1 MMKKDNNDIMNII
14 GLHKSFMIFKEEL
27 MVLKD
32 VHISI
37 KSGEILGIL
46 GPSGCGK
53 STLLN
58 IAGGFLEKDSGQVL
72 FKGKE
77 IEGPSSD
84 KGVVFQ
90 NTVLFPWLTVKENI
104 LYGLKLKKTNKDI
117 MEKKFEKII
126 DLIGLKGFE
135 EYYPNQMSGG
145 MQQRASLAR
154 VLIMQPEII
163 LMDEP
168 FGALDAYSRMIMQ
181 KLLLDL
187 SLKLELTILFITHD
201 IEEALIL
208 SDRIHIMDRRPSS
221 IIKEII
227 VPYDRYRDYSIVGDE
242 GFVKL
247 KKDILNLLFNNE
259 H

>member
-1 MMKKDNNDIMNII
+1 M
-14 GLHKSFMIFKEEL
+14 
-27 MVLKD
+27 
-32 VHISI
+32 
-37 KSGEILGIL
+37 
-46 GPSGCGK
+46 
-53 STLLN
+53 LL
-58 IAGGFLEKDSGQVL
+58 
-72 FKGKE
+72 
-77 IEGPSSD
+77 
-84 KGVVFQ
+84 
-90 NTVLFPWLTVKENI
+90 
-104 LYGLKLKKTNKDI
+104 
-117 MEKKFEKII
+117 EKKFEKII